1 MLHHLK
7 HALLTLAAI
16 FFLIEAWL
24 WDMTIAL
31 GRWLVGLLPWQEFKD
46 FFARLVERL
55 PPYGALP
62 LFVIPVVVI
71 EPLKIVAI
79 RALAHGHFIKGV
91 LAFIALKFIGVALIA
106 FIFDLTRDKLLA
118 IGWFERFYAWVV
130 LWRDKAHAFIAPY
143 KASVREKIAELKAQ
157 LSDLRRRLGLPE
169 GRGGLV
175 ETLARLRARVQKTRK
190 VEP

>member
-1 MLHHLK
+1 MLHRLK

-31 GRWLVGLLPWQEFKD
+31 GRWLVGLLPWQEIKD
-46 FFARLVERL
+46 LVARLIGRL

-62 LFVIPVVVI
+62 LFLIPVIVI

-79 RALAHGHFIKGV
+79 RALAHGHFVKGV

-106 FIFDLTRDKLLA
+106 FVFDLTRDKLLS
-118 IGWFERFYAWVV
+118 IGWFARFYAWVI
-130 LWRDKAHAFIAPY
+130 LWRDKAHAFIEPY

-157 LSDLRRRLGLPE
+157 LPELRRRLGLPE

-175 ETLARLRARVQKTRK
+175 ETLGRLRARVRK
-190 VEP
+190 AQR